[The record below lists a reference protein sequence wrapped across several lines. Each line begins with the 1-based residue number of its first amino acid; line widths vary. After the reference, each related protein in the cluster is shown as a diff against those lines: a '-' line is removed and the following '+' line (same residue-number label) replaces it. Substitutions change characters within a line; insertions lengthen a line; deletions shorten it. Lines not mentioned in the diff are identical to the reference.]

1 MPYATQFLTR
11 MQRKL
16 PELQYTWDDLKT
28 MPAERRDATMLKR
41 REIVRVLCHR
51 VYAWPDRRV
60 DQGIAG

>member
-1 MPYATQFLTR
+1 